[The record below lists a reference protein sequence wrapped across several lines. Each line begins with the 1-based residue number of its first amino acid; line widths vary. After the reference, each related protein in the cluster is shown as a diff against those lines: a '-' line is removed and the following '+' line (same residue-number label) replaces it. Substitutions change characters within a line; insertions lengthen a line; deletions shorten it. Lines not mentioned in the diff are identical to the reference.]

1 MWSASFSLHQGLRT
15 AVHRTCHVM
24 VTFEPAVNFAA
35 GVAVRKPLPQGD
47 DLLGATA
54 LWHERFGSEKGHWK
68 KCHAH
73 GNWHDVD
80 RVALSYNSDLSRVEI
95 YCRLAGH

>member
-1 MWSASFSLHQGLRT
+1 MDENGMRKWTVMKRRGRKGECRDSVGDCASFSMQQGFREMT
-15 AVHRTCHVM
+15 NVQTCHVM

-54 LWHERFGSEKGHWK
+54 LWYERFESE
-68 KCHAH
+68 
-73 GNWHDVD
+73 
-80 RVALSYNSDLSRVEI
+80 
-95 YCRLAGH
+95 

>member
-1 MWSASFSLHQGLRT
+1 MQQGFREMT
-15 AVHRTCHVM
+15 NVQTCHVM

-54 LWHERFGSEKGHWK
+54 LWYKRFESE
-68 KCHAH
+68 
-73 GNWHDVD
+73 
-80 RVALSYNSDLSRVEI
+80 
-95 YCRLAGH
+95 